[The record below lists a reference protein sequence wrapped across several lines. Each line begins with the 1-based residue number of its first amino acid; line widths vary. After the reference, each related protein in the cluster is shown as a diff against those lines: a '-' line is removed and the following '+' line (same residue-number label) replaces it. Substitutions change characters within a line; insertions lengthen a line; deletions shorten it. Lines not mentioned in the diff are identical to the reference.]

1 MLTALVAFLITVGVY
16 LADTIQIFV
25 DFFLQFL
32 HLHFLCLLAL
42 TGLYKLSTFLLG
54 RRLTVLGSLYC

>member
-1 MLTALVAFLITVGVY
+1 MGVY

-25 DFFLQFL
+25 YFFLQFL